1 MYTENPTKDVV
12 HFAHAFATNQL
23 AKFAPKLY
31 LSLHHQTGRGSDPTE
46 PARAADYF
54 VRCIE
59 DYQQQLG
66 LDRAGFETFLR
77 GKQVLEYGPGDV
89 LGVALLVYA
98 HGADFVQ
105 CVDRFPREK
114 ATPENIETYRRLL
127 DGLDGERRER
137 ANGAFNVYGDP
148 SSGLDERRVRYSVMP
163 DGLIDQPDSFDLV
176 ISRSV
181 LEHVNCLDK
190 TMADMAAA
198 LRRGGLAIHKV
209 DLKSHQ
215 LDRYQPFDF
224 LTWPEPLYQLM
235 HSHKGR
241 PNRWRVDKYRE
252 VAQRA
257 GLRFLKLADTGR
269 LEPEKISRIRPKLA
283 SHLRNVPED
292 ELTWLGFW
300 MVLEH
305 A

>member
-1 MYTENPTKDVV
+1 MYTENLGKDVV

-31 LSLHHQTGRGSDPTE
+31 LNLNHQSGRSTE
-46 PARAADYF
+46 PTDPARTAEYF
-54 VRCIE
+54 LRCIE
-59 DYQQQLG
+59 DYRQQLG
-66 LDRAGFETFLR
+66 MDRKGFEAFLH
-77 GKQVLEYGPGDV
+77 GKAVLEYGPGDV
-89 LGVALLVYA
+89 LGVALLMYA
-98 HGADFVQ
+98 HGAEFVQ
-105 CVDRFPREK
+105 CVDRFARKK
-114 ATPENIETYRRLL
+114 ATPENIETYRILL
-127 DGLDGERRER
+127 DRLDGESRER

-148 SSGLDERRVRYSVMP
+148 SSGLDERRVRYSVTP
-163 DGLIDQPDSFDLV
+163 DGLIGERDAYDLV

-181 LEHVNCLDK
+181 LEHVNSLDK
-190 TMADMAAA
+190 TMADMASA

-224 LTWPEPLYQLM
+224 LTWPESMYQLM

-241 PNRWRVDKYRE
+241 PNRWRVNKYRE

-257 GLRFLKLADTGR
+257 GLRFLTLADTGR
-269 LEPEKISRIRPKLA
+269 LEPQKISRIRPKLA
-283 SHLRNVPED
+283 SHLRDVPD
-292 ELTWLGFW
+292 EELGWLGFW
-300 MVLEH
+300 MVLQH